1 MHHKCRNEAFFQ
13 LMIIRTDHGVKARP
27 GTECV
32 TAVWLLGEM
41 RQVVVLFSWRS
52 STVDSDD
59 DVG

>member
-1 MHHKCRNEAFFQ
+1 MHRECRTEVIPQ
-13 LMIIRTDHGVKARP
+13 LMVVRTDHSAKARP
-27 GTECV
+27 GTEYV
-32 TAVWLLGEM
+32 TAVWLLCEM